1 MDATSS
7 AFPATEPRSRHSM
20 WRRVD
25 PSRLRSLAVAA
36 ALVGLLAG
44 IVAATFAS
52 IAGEPAIDEAIAIE
66 EANAAARPGDPAAR
80 NEDDASVSRSDQRG
94 VGLFGAYA
102 LTGAAFGALLALTA
116 HGLRRGRPDP
126 ARRVVLAGVILAGA
140 FTVAPWLKYP
150 PNPPAV
156 GDPGT
161 LAERQ
166 TLYVTVMCIAA
177 ALGLGATILSR
188 RLRAAGWAEHRR
200 LAVVV
205 AAVAMPML
213 AAYALLPPA
222 PDEVSVPAT
231 LVWRFR
237 VASLGANLS
246 LWATLTLAL
255 AWLAAE
261 AQRMRS
267 PAEPAASVP
276 LTSAT

>member
-1 MDATSS
+1 ML
-7 AFPATEPRSRHSM
+7 RSL
-20 WRRVD
+20 WQRVD
-25 PSRLRSLAVAA
+25 PSRLRSLALAA

-44 IVAATFAS
+44 MVAACFAS
-52 IAGEPAIDEAIAIE
+52 IAGEPAVDDAIAIE
-66 EANAAARPGDPAAR
+66 EANAAAQPEDPAAHS
-80 NEDDASVSRSDQRG
+80 EDEASVSRSDQRG

-102 LTGAAFGALLALTA
+102 LSGAAFGALLALTA

-126 ARRVVLAGVILAGA
+126 VGRVVLAGVILAGA

-156 GDPGT
+156 GDPET

-166 TLYVTVMCIAA
+166 GLYVAVICIAA

-188 RLRAAGWAEHRR
+188 RLRGRGWPEHRR
-200 LAVVV
+200 LAAVV
-205 AAVAMPML
+205 ASVAVPML

-237 VASLGANLS
+237 VASLGANLA
-246 LWATLTLAL
+246 LWATLTLGV
-255 AWLAAE
+255 AWLVAE
-261 AQRMRS
+261 AQRSRS
-267 PAEPAASVP
+267 PAEAPAAVP
-276 LTSAT
+276 LTATS

>member
-1 MDATSS
+1 ML
-7 AFPATEPRSRHSM
+7 RSV
-20 WRRVD
+20 WQRVD

-36 ALVGLLAG
+36 AVVGMIGG

-52 IAGEPAIDEAIAIE
+52 IAGEPAVDDAIAIE
-66 EANAAARPGDPAAR
+66 EANAAAQPEDPAAHS
-80 NEDDASVSRSDQRG
+80 DDEASVSRSDQRG

-102 LTGAAFGALLALTA
+102 LSGAAFGALLALTA
-116 HGLRRGRPDP
+116 HGLRRGRPDA
-126 ARRVVLAGVILAGA
+126 ARRVVLGGVILAGA

-166 TLYVTVMCIAA
+166 GLYVAVICIAA

-188 RLRAAGWAEHRR
+188 RLRAAGWPDHRR
-200 LAVVV
+200 LAAVV
-205 AAVAMPML
+205 AGVAVPML

-237 VASLGANLS
+237 VASLGANLT
-246 LWATLTLAL
+246 LWAILTLGL
-255 AWLAAE
+255 AWLVAE
-261 AQRMRS
+261 AQRSRS
-267 PAEPAASVP
+267 PAERPAAVP
-276 LTSAT
+276 LTATS